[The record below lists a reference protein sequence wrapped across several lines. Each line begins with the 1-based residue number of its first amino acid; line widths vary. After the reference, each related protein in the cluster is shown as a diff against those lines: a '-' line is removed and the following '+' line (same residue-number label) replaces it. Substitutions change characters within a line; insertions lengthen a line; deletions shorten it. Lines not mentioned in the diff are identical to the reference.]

1 MPDSLTSVET
11 RAALAH
17 AAAAALDPD
26 PAKRPFPSPADW
38 RDQPIYFLMLD
49 RFNNP
54 TRPPLGTWNKPFGSF
69 QGGTFDGVQAQLG
82 YIKEL
87 GFGAIWLSPVQKNL
101 QWEEF
106 SYHGYGIHDFL
117 AIEPRF
123 ASDVAAARADPAIA
137 ERELR
142 SLVDAAHAHGLYVIL
157 DVVIDHVGNVFGYAP
172 GASDGSNSER
182 QFKELGDPYP
192 VFWRDEHGVALQDA
206 TAFPANPSRDA
217 VVWPREFHA
226 NEFFRRRG
234 AYEASHTRE
243 GDFASLKELVTELA
257 GDGSFPVRD
266 YLIRSLQ
273 YLIARYDVD
282 GFRIDTL
289 KHVEPAFA
297 RVFGNAMREFALSI
311 GKHNFFTFGEVAEPS
326 DEAFLAQF
334 IGRDTLDPE
343 AGEVIGVDAALDFPL
358 RTHLAPYA
366 KAGNVV
372 PETLAQMYANRKRA
386 QRSLLTNHGEASQYF
401 VTFLDNHDDVDF
413 RFTPLSP
420 DDTSGFDPQFS
431 LGYGCLMALQGI
443 PCVYYGAEQ
452 GLTGMGPGTGDAGV
466 REALW
471 GKPGAF
477 DRGSKFYRVLQEL
490 LALRSREPALRY
502 GRQYFRPVS
511 GDTSTFGISP
521 FPNGVAA
528 FSRVLDNREVVVVA
542 NPSTTETVDVHVV
555 LDHALNPEGGAYAIL
570 YTNQPGAIP
579 PGIVSVRRGDEVVV
593 NEVDGTVRRGGPV
606 KSVRAQ
612 LRPMEIQI
620 VALPVE
626 IAT

>member
-1 MPDSLTSVET
+1 MPDSLSSDET
-11 RAALAH
+11 RSALRRAAQ
-17 AAAAALDPD
+17 AALDPD

-38 RDQPIYFLMLD
+38 RDHAIYFLMVD

-54 TRPPLGTWNKPFGSF
+54 DRQPKGTWNKPYGSF
-69 QGGTFDGVQAQLG
+69 QGGTFKGVESQLG
-82 YIKEL
+82 YIKDL

-101 QWEEF
+101 QWESF
-106 SYHGYGIHDFL
+106 TYHGYGIHDFL

-123 ASDVAAARADPAIA
+123 ASDVDAARADPRIA
-137 ERELR
+137 EREFR
-142 SLVDAAHAHGLYVIL
+142 DLVDAAHAHGLYVIL

-172 GASDGSNSER
+172 GAADGANSER
-182 QFKELGDPYP
+182 QFTGLGDPYP
-192 VFWRDEHGVALQDA
+192 VFWRDERGVGAPGA

-234 AYEASHTRE
+234 VFENSHPRE
-243 GDFASLKELVTELA
+243 GDFGSLKELATDFRRH
-257 GDGSFPVRD
+257 DGAYPVRD
-266 YLIRSLQ
+266 FLIRSLQ
-273 YLIARYDVD
+273 YMVARFDVD

-311 GKHNFFTFGEVAEPS
+311 GKHNFFTFGEVAEPN
-326 DEAFLAQF
+326 DEAFLAEF

-366 KAGNVV
+366 KARDVV
-372 PETLAQMYANRKRA
+372 PDTLAQMYARRKRA
-386 QRSLLTNHGEASQYF
+386 QQSLITNHGEASQYF

-413 RFTPLSP
+413 RFTPPSP
-420 DDTSGFDPQFS
+420 GGSSAFDAQFS
-431 LGYGCLMALQGI
+431 LGFGCLVALQGI
-443 PCVYYGAEQ
+443 PCVYYGTEQ
-452 GLTGMGPGTGDAGV
+452 GLTGMGPATGDAGV

-471 GKPGAF
+471 GKPNAF
-477 DRGSKFYRVLQEL
+477 DRGSKFYRVLREL
-490 LALRSREPALRY
+490 LALRSEEPALRY

-511 GDTSTFGISP
+511 GDNTTFGISP

-542 NPSTTETVDVHVV
+542 NPSTCETVTVHVV
-555 LDHALNPEGGAYAIL
+555 VDHALSPEGGAYAML
-570 YTNQPGAIP
+570 YTNQPEAAP
-579 PGIVSVRRGDEVVV
+579 PGVVSVRRGDEVVV
-593 NEVDGTVRRGGPV
+593 NEVDGAVRRGGPV
-606 KSVRAQ
+606 KSVQVR
-612 LRPMEIQI
+612 LRPMEIQF
-620 VALPVE
+620 VALVR
-626 IAT
+626 